1 MNTPI
6 KPFLWSITAV
16 MLSLGAAAAATEP
29 ENVATVL
36 SEYQRA
42 SGAAA
47 WASTNTLHTVSQVTR
62 GGVTS
67 MREHW
72 EDIATGRYMTINGAA
87 RTTTRSGF
95 DGVSEWQ
102 QGPSGIAYTMGDVD
116 SSLVA
121 ADESFR
127 VSRAWWFRER
137 HAATIALIGQRSENG
152 RDFDVLSVTPEGG
165 RCFDAWFDRSTH
177 LLFLTDEQQAEN
189 RVVTT
194 YADYRSVHGVMIPFS
209 VRTGD
214 GKDASF
220 DDVET
225 VQSVEVNPRF
235 ADQLYAVPALPAADI
250 ELPPGRDSVQ
260 VKFRLAAD
268 NRILIPVTLNGRVA
282 VEADFDSGGS
292 LVLQPESVK
301 KLGIHVGGSVKEAGG
316 GEGSTSASTGSLDT
330 LAIGEAR
337 LFAPLFDSFAFDPDA
352 PEQALIGLEILQR
365 FVVRFDFD
373 QMLMTL
379 TRPEAFRYDGR
390 GAVVPFHFQD
400 NQPEVK
406 GSIDGIAGL
415 FAIDTGDDSS
425 LLLIAP
431 FARRYDLVER
441 YSADIPYEG
450 QAITATQGVWARKRA
465 GVVALDGADGRPI
478 VEVREPVTRI
488 SLQHSGFDANR
499 NVSANIGLGILR
511 QFNLTFDYSRQRL
524 IFEPNHFFGQPD
536 IFNRTGLR
544 LKRDQAGWVITT
556 IFPNSPALDVGLKVG
571 ERIETVN
578 GKTASDFGEGELIGV
593 LKGPLGSIIRLRIG
607 GTTGARDVSLTLRDV
622 L

>member
-1 MNTPI
+1 MI
-6 KPFLWSITAV
+6 CFGAV
-16 MLSLGAAAAATEP
+16 AAAAQPA
-29 ENVATVL
+29 NVATIL
-36 SEYQRA
+36 DEFHRA
-42 SGAAA
+42 SGESA
-47 WASTNTLHTVSQVTR
+47 WESATTLHTVSQVTR
-62 GGVTS
+62 GGGTS
-67 MREHW
+67 LREHW
-72 EDIATGRYMTINGAA
+72 EDVATGRYVTIDASA

-137 HAATIALIGQRSENG
+137 HAATIALIGERSENG
-152 RDFDVLSVTPEGG
+152 RDFDVLGITPEGG
-165 RCFDAWFDRSTH
+165 RCFEAWFDRSTH

-194 YADYRSVHGVMIPFS
+194 YADYRFVDGLMLPFS
-209 VRTGD
+209 VRSGD

-220 DDVET
+220 DEVET
-225 VQSVEVNPRF
+225 VQSVEVNPT
-235 ADQLYAVPALPAADI
+235 ASDQRYAIPAVPAADI
-250 ELPPGRDSVQ
+250 ELPPGRDTVQ

-268 NRILIPVTLNGRVA
+268 NRILIPITLNGRVA

-301 KLGIHVGGSVKEAGG
+301 KLGIHSAGRIREGGG
-316 GEGSTSASTGSLDT
+316 GEESASGSTGSLES
-330 LAIGEAR
+330 LEIGEAR
-337 LFAPLFDSFAFDPDA
+337 IRAPLFDSFGFDPDA
-352 PEQALIGLEILQR
+352 PEQALVGLEILQR

-373 QMLMTL
+373 RMLMTL
-379 TRPEAFRYDGR
+379 TRPEAFRYDEK

-415 FAIDTGDDSS
+415 FAIDTGDNSS

-431 FARRYDLVER
+431 FARRYKLVER
-441 YSADIPYEG
+441 YAADIPYEG
-450 QAITATQGVWARKRA
+450 QAVTATQGVWARKRP
-465 GVVALDGADGRPI
+465 GVVAFDGADGRPA
-478 VEVREPVTRI
+478 VEVHDPVTRI

-524 IFEPNHFFGQPD
+524 IFEPNHFYGQTD

-544 LKRDQAGWVITT
+544 LKREQAGWIITT
-556 IFPNSPALDVGLKVG
+556 IFANSPALDVGLKVG
-571 ERIETVN
+571 DRIETVN
-578 GKTASDFGEGELIGV
+578 GKTADEFGEGELNTV
-593 LKGPLGSIIRLRIG
+593 LKGPLGSTIRMRIA
-607 GTTGARDVSLTLRDV
+607 GANRGRDVWLKLRDV